1 MSSGGSTRSRPTT
14 RVPPDPSQ
22 DAAGKATPTEIAIMR
37 RAPTM
42 RVPTYTVERDWRP
55 RVFSEPRAPERP
67 TRTSWPSVMR

>member
-1 MSSGGSTRSRPTT
+1 
-14 RVPPDPSQ
+14 
-22 DAAGKATPTEIAIMR
+22 
-37 RAPTM
+37 M